1 MPYFALRNFSIDSR
15 PFHPGDRVTDCD
27 FIPMLASHLLDS
39 GRVELRAS
47 PTLPPAPL
55 AKLVR
60 RSRLA
65 SSRSLRP
72 QKRAHRTRSAR
83 PDQSTAHTR
92 AQRQPAP
99 TPSRLKES
107 RQIKVPTCPRARAA
121 LCVVFLYPTWLC
133 VRLLNPRL
141 LPAEI
146 LADAPGSGCR

>member
-27 FIPMLASHLLDS
+27 LIPMLASHLLDS

-72 QKRAHRTRSAR
+72 QKRAHRTRSATR
-83 PDQSTAHTR
+83 SKHGSHTR
-92 AQRQPAP
+92 SAPACTDAIALERESANQSANMP
-99 TPSRLKES
+99 TGEGGSLCCVSLPYL
-107 RQIKVPTCPRARAA
+107 A
-121 LCVVFLYPTWLC
+121 L
-133 VRLLNPRL
+133 
-141 LPAEI
+141 
-146 LADAPGSGCR
+146 